1 MWLKGLKLR
10 EENEDK
16 RSNGE
21 DVREEILRSEYIQT
35 EKLNSK
41 DKPETAQMLF
51 DEKLLKELQKSSI
64 CSSIVKTISQF

>member
-21 DVREEILRSEYIQT
+21 VVKEEILRSEYIQT

-41 DKPETAQMLF
+41 DKPETTQMLF

-64 CSSIVKTISQF
+64 CSSIVKTILQF